1 MEQKVCLD
9 TDICIEV
16 IKNTEIGRKT
26 VDAIAKY
33 PIFITTITA
42 FELYTRKTSID
53 KIDLFL
59 NKVDVLD
66 FDIRC
71 AKAASK
77 VYNSLKDGGMLIE
90 FRDIFIAA
98 TCIENKCSLATLNK
112 KHFERI
118 KGLEIL
124 DI

>member
-16 IKNTEIGRKT
+16 IKNTEVGKNT
-26 VDAIAKY
+26 LDVIAKSHV
-33 PIFITTITA
+33 FISTITV
-42 FELYTRKTSID
+42 FELYTRKTNID
-53 KIDLFL
+53 KINFFL
-59 NKVDVLD
+59 DKVDILD
-66 FDIRC
+66 FDTRC
-71 AKAASK
+71 AKIASK
-77 VYNSLKDGGMLIE
+77 VHNSLKEDGTLID

-98 TCIENKCSLATLNK
+98 TCIENNCVIATLNK